1 MKRDQNSKSTEKQEF
16 SVNSYFVSIQ
26 LSSLP
31 TIIRYNNNLPL
42 YNNYILTV

>member
-1 MKRDQNSKSTEKQEF
+1 VKRDQNRKSTEKYEF

-31 TIIRYNNNLPL
+31 TMIMYNNNLPL